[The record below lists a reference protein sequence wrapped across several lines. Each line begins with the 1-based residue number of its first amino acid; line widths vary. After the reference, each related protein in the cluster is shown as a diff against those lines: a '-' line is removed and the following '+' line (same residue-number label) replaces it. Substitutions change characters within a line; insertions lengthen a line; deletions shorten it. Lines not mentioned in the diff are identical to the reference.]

1 MTPLLDD
8 NQVKEH
14 LAQTPGWKLQGKT
27 IVRTFEH
34 KDFVKAI
41 GFVTSVGI
49 LAERADHHPDIDIR
63 WNRVTLTLSTHSVGG
78 LTGKDFALA
87 RSIDSL

>member
-1 MTPLLDD
+1 MTPLLND
-8 NQVKEH
+8 NQVKKH
-14 LAQTPGWKLQGKT
+14 LAQTPAWKLKGKS

-41 GFVTSVGI
+41 GFVISVGI
-49 LAERADHHPDIDIR
+49 LAERSDHHPDIDIR
-63 WNRVTLTLSTHSVGG
+63 WNLVTLKLSTHKVGG
-78 LTGKDFALA
+78 LTDKDFALA